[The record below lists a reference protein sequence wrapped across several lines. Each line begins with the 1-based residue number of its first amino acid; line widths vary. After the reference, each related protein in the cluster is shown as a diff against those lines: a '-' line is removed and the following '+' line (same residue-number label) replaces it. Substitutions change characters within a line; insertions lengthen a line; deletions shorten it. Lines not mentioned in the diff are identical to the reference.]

1 MLVLLDL
8 SAAFDTVDHDNLLD
22 RLEQWVGLSSTVR
35 GTVAQCVA
43 LLPHSKKVV
52 GSSPA
57 WCNMSGLVPGPFCV
71 EFACSPRVTRVPPV
85 EPQQ

>member
-1 MLVLLDL
+1 MMKLAYLCDVFGKLNDL
-8 SAAFDTVDHDNLLD
+8 NVQLQGRDKHI
-22 RLEQWVGLSSTVR
+22 R

-43 LLPHSKKVV
+43 LLPHSKKVM